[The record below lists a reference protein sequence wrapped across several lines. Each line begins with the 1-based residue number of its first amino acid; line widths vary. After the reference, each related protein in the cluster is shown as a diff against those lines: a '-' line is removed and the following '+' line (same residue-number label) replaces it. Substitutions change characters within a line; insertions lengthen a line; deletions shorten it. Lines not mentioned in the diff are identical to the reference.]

1 MENNIRTKLKKTG
14 KIILIIAAV
23 LVFLLWI
30 YRFYSLELVSGAF
43 NLEFRCGYIIRDC
56 GLAMYD
62 YYSGEGHRFPNV
74 KNKDPFFW
82 IDGAKKSYRQMSHG
96 AELRLHNGLR
106 STSIYPSSF
115 KADIGLIGKKFEEL
129 DPRKNYLLIDSEP
142 HRFGFFA
149 KDECRHIVLL
159 NAATRTIYTPAG
171 KKFTDEILQEKL
183 KEYDHDVHWDRELKT
198 WQ

>member
-1 MENNIRTKLKKTG
+1 MENNIRTKLKKKG
-14 KIILIIAAV
+14 KIILVVAAV
-23 LVFLLWI
+23 LVLLLVFF
-30 YRFYSLELVSGAF
+30 RFINQRLVSGAF

-56 GLAMYD
+56 GLGMYD
-62 YYSGEGHRFPNV
+62 YYSGEGHRFPDMEV
-74 KNKDPFFW
+74 KDPYFW
-82 IDGAKKSYRQMSHG
+82 IEGAKKSHRQMSHG

-106 STSIYPSSF
+106 STSKYPSSF

-142 HRFGFFA
+142 HRFGFFE
-149 KDECRHIVLL
+149 KYECRHIVLL
-159 NAATRTIYTPAG
+159 NGTHWTIYTPIG

-183 KEYDHDVHWDRELKT
+183 KEYAPYVRWDYELKT